1 MLAALDELVE
11 QRIREAMRK
20 GELSGLPGEGRPLA
34 LDDDSMVPE
43 ELRVAYRILKNA
55 GYAPPE
61 VEALRELNGLD
72 FERRAAPDVGVGE
85 RRGERKLL
93 ALTLALEAQGLRLTS
108 GAAGAYRQRLAER
121 FASPEPRA
129 GSSTG

>member
-1 MLAALDELVE
+1 MLAALNELVE

-20 GELSGLPGEGRPLA
+20 GELSGLPGEGKPLA
-34 LDDDSMVPE
+34 LDDDAMVPE
-43 ELRVAYRILKNA
+43 ELRVAHRILKNA

-61 VEALRELNGLD
+61 VEALRE
-72 FERRAAPDVGVGE
+72 
-85 RRGERKLL
+85 RKLL
-93 ALTLALEAQGLRLTS
+93 ALTLALEARGLRLTS

-129 GSSTG
+129 GSSTR